1 MKTMQLIR
9 KTILLSAITLVMV
22 LVSMNQSVAQTD
34 YDPTGTWA
42 YTVSMPDT
50 QLKGD
55 MVITKAEDGTYEVL
69 IKSSVYGNIELKD
82 VTFKEM
88 VLEGNA
94 EIDGGNIEFEFK
106 FDGDDI
112 EGAVYTPD
120 GTLSMTAER
129 KKN

>member
-9 KTILLSAITLVMV
+9 KTVLLSAIAFTMV
-22 LVSMNQSVAQTD
+22 LVSINQSLAQTD
-34 YDPTGTWA
+34 YDPTGTWS
-42 YTVSMPDT
+42 YTVDMPDT
-50 QLKGD
+50 QLKGE

-69 IKSSVYGNIELKD
+69 IKSSVYGNIELED